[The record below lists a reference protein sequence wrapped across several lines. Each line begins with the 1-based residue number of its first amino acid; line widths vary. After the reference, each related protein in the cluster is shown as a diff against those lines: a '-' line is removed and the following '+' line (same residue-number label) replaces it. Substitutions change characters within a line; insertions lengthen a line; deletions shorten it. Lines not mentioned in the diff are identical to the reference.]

1 MRLGVVLRV
10 LSLISLIVSLFM
22 IFPLAL
28 AVCDGA
34 AGRLAFFASLA
45 VGPLSFIGLMTPHL
59 ARRSGAVSI
68 DKQLPVAALYGAA
81 LMLVADWLG
90 RYLIFPYEI
99 GAGTIAGI
107 LGGGYFLFLLRENR
121 S

>member
-34 AGRLAFFASLA
+34 AGRLAF
-45 VGPLSFIGLMTPHL
+45 L
-59 ARRSGAVSI
+59 AR
-68 DKQLPVAALYGAA
+68 
-81 LMLVADWLG
+81 WLD
-90 RYLIFPYEI
+90 RK
-99 GAGTIAGI
+99 
-107 LGGGYFLFLLRENR
+107 
-121 S
+121 SVV